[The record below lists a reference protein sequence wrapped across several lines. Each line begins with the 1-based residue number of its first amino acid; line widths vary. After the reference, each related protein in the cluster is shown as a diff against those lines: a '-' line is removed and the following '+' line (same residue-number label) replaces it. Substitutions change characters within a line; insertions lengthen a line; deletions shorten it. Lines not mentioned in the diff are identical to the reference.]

1 MDVWTLGKVV
11 KNMSHCDFFGRELA
25 VGDRV
30 AYLDTQYHELRN
42 GEILKLNNTMATI
55 RALDYSGPFENRMG
69 FGRTC
74 RKYSCIIK
82 AV

>member
-1 MDVWTLGKVV
+1 ME
-11 KNMSHCDFFGRELA
+11 HCDFFGRELA

-30 AYLDTQYHELRN
+30 AYIDTKYHELRN

-55 RALDYSGPFENRMG
+55 RALDYDGPFGNKMG
-69 FGRTC
+69 HGLTC
-74 RKYSCIIK
+74 RGYGCIIK

>member
-1 MDVWTLGKVV
+1 MGY
-11 KNMSHCDFFGRELA
+11 CDFFGRELA

-30 AYLDTQYHELRN
+30 AYIDTKYRELRN

-55 RALDYSGPFENRMG
+55 RALDYDGPFGNDMG
-69 FGRTC
+69 YGRTC
-74 RKYSCIIK
+74 RGYGCIIK